1 MKRKIHITTITI
13 FIFILIS
20 IINLSIA
27 KNNSE
32 KDTSLDLISVMSK
45 AFDEGESGSI
55 KRYCYDDWTQDPYEG
70 SGPQEWFRM
79 CSRMPGPLACPINLG
94 WIIDDT
100 KKKECEYQVE

>member
-1 MKRKIHITTITI
+1 MKRKIHITSITI
-13 FIFILIS
+13 FISIS

-32 KDTSLDLISVMSK
+32 KDTTLDLISVMSK

-55 KRYCYDDWTQDPYEG
+55 KRFCYDDWTLDPELG

-79 CSRMPGPLACPINLG
+79 CSKNPGPLACPIGLG
-94 WIIDDT
+94 WILDET
-100 KKKECEYQVE
+100 KKKECNYQVV